1 MREGVWTSALQRGL
15 IGGLSSSWTGSG
27 TGGVASGCVVCSN
40 GKFRVEGVPGA
51 AVCLLLSIGILI
63 STQRYR
69 MKE

>member
-51 AVCLLLSIGILI
+51 AVC
-63 STQRYR
+63 
-69 MKE
+69 